1 MKKQI
6 VFAVLTIGA
15 IVLGTNNI
23 KAQKTSTAA
32 TTVKMV
38 LADVISMEAP
48 AATQV
53 TFTYDNA
60 AAYNADQKQSV
71 VDNLKVTSTKS
82 FGIEVKADGA
92 NFISG
97 ANIIP
102 VTVMTVKPV
111 AGGTK
116 AMGGT
121 LSDVPLTTVAA
132 PLVTGAAK
140 GSQVTLNIDYFI
152 PSTESSSDKILGKPA
167 GTYTQTVTYTATA
180 L

>member
-15 IVLGTNNI
+15 VVLGTNNI
-23 KAQKTSTAA
+23 KAQKTSTTA

-48 AATQV
+48 AAQV

-60 AAYNADQKQSV
+60 AAYNTDQKQTV

-82 FGIEVKADGA
+82 FGIKVKADGA
-92 NFISG
+92 NFTDG
-97 ANIIP
+97 TNNIP
-102 VTVMTVKPV
+102 VNVMTVKPV
-111 AGGTK
+111 AGVGPK

-121 LSDVPLTTVAA
+121 QAPVVLSTTDQVLVTAA
-132 PLVTGAAK
+132 PK

>member
-6 VFAVLTIGA
+6 VLAVFTIGA

-48 AATQV
+48 ATQV

-82 FGIEVKADGA
+82 FGIKVKADGA
-92 NFISG
+92 NFTDG
-97 ANIIP
+97 TNNIP
-102 VTVMTVKPV
+102 VNVMTVKPA

-121 LSDVPLTTVAA
+121 QAPVVLSTTDQVLVTAA
-132 PLVTGAAK
+132 PK

>member
-1 MKKQI
+1 MKKQV
-6 VFAVLTIGA
+6 VFTVLTIGA

-23 KAQKTSTAA
+23 KAQATSTAT

-48 AATQV
+48 ASQV

-60 AAYNADQKQSV
+60 AAYITDQKQSV

-82 FGIEVKADGA
+82 FGIKVKADGV

-97 ANIIP
+97 TDTIP
-102 VTVMTVKPV
+102 VNVMTVKPV

-121 LSDVPLTTVAA
+121 QTPVVLSTTDQVLVTAA
-132 PLVTGAAK
+132 PK

-152 PSTESSSDKILGKPA
+152 PAAKSSSTDILGKPA

>member
-23 KAQKTSTAA
+23 KAQTTAT

-38 LADVISMEAP
+38 LADVISMEA

-60 AAYNADQKQSV
+60 AAYNTDQTQSV

-82 FGIEVKADGA
+82 FGIKVKADGA

-97 ANIIP
+97 ANVIP
-102 VTVMTVKPV
+102 VTVMTIKPV

-121 LSDVPLTTVAA
+121 LSDVPLTTAAA
-132 PLVTGAAK
+132 PLVTAAPK

-152 PSTESSSDKILGKPA
+152 SAGKSSSADILGKAP